1 MVAPQVH
8 DIHTASSPCGPE
20 VRAPAPGAPWIL
32 CETTSPR
39 STARYHVARSLA
51 RGRRLPVAR
60 GRRTSLAGRDR
71 LTTPTDS
78 GRIAGTL
85 LGRTGEPDA
94 VAATALVLACSDGSY
109 FTGQWRLPN
118 GRLLMG

>member
-1 MVAPQVH
+1 MLTIRRVLRQTL
-8 DIHTASSPCGPE
+8 I
-20 VRAPAPGAPWIL
+20 
-32 CETTSPR
+32 
-39 STARYHVARSLA
+39 LA
-51 RGRRLPVAR
+51 RGRRHSVP
-60 GRRTSLAGRDR
+60 GRRR

-94 VAATALVLACSDGSY
+94 VAATALVLACSDGSN
-109 FTGQWRLPN
+109 FTGQWRWPN